1 MLSVIILNV
10 VILSVVAPKVLLFM
24 TALHAL
30 LLFTKI
36 DKKMKWFIE
45 NFYINLINLL
55 QVAITIV
62 RG

>member
-1 MLSVIILNV
+1 MLSVIIMSV
-10 VILSVVAPKVLLFM
+10 VILSVVAPKFLLFM

-36 DKKMKWFIE
+36 DKKMEWFIE
-45 NFYINLINLL
+45 NFFINLINLL